1 MSKQDYRELEAYRA
15 LGKPEELCKKQG
27 WISVKSRKKPEE
39 NQCVIVCVKVRPTL
53 REAERQYITTAT
65 RRVSGKKIYWDEWGR
80 FNPPLDKVTHW
91 MPLPEPPKEDSD
103 G

>member
-27 WISVKSRKKPEE
+27 WTNAEAWLPPNEQRVLVYFTD
-39 NQCVIVCVKVRPTL
+39 CVTDALNIAIARHTEDGWRAGRICPGDVH
-53 REAERQYITTAT
+53 
-65 RRVSGKKIYWDEWGR
+65 YW
-80 FNPPLDKVTHW
+80 
-91 MPLPEPPKEDSD
+91 MSLPEPPKENND